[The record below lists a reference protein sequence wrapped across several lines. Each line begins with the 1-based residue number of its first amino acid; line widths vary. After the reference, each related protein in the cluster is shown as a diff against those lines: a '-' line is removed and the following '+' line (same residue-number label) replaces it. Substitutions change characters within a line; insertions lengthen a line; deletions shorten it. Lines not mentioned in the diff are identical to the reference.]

1 MVSFGGR
8 WCYHA
13 ALMRNLPSPK
23 QHFCRSDMLT
33 YNPSLTPSLAL
44 QIPAPKDRIHLTLLA
59 FIPRIKARTELRV
72 SNGVVPGVCPFLCC
86 LSIILTP
93 FLARMYTVYVAV
105 QVRYLYLPLLINT
118 ATCHLSL
125 HLPACHPSR
134 RNPGPRT
141 HRHRRAPIPPE
152 NIPDRCCTWN
162 MPSLHHVNAE
172 PAHPETSTF
181 DAHVHT
187 PTWPGGTRRTKN
199 EKRPVHQSF
208 SLCP

>member
-1 MVSFGGR
+1 MLHL
-8 WCYHA
+8 CA
-13 ALMRNLPSPK
+13 TSPK
-23 QHFCRSDMLT
+23 HHFCRSDMLT

-44 QIPAPKDRIHLTLLA
+44 QIPAPKDLVHLTLLA

-86 LSIILTP
+86 LSIILPP

-118 ATCHLSL
+118 ATCHVSL

-152 NIPDRCCTWN
+152 NIPEIGAVHGTC
-162 MPSLHHVNAE
+162 HHF
-172 PAHPETSTF
+172 TM
-181 DAHVHT
+181 
-187 PTWPGGTRRTKN
+187 
-199 EKRPVHQSF
+199 
-208 SLCP
+208 